1 MIQTKF
7 SRNPKG
13 KMLLSEALVAPPM
26 MTYFYRSL
34 PNEMNDIMDVFLR
47 LPDVYL
53 IMIGPTGCTRV
64 LYFRAERKG
73 LANRLRIYPISSVD
87 FTVGHHMN
95 KLEELVEEIIAE
107 EKPRGIVI
115 NISCVDTMAAND
127 FDSIIRKAKEK
138 HNVIVQI
145 YHRGPVISNR
155 EASGARFSDLFMKLM
170 EGCETKERK
179 KQVNILSI
187 YSQMKEGASLKKL
200 LSQRYSEDEIKEFS
214 TLKTQEDLD
223 QLTASEL
230 NILAGGFG
238 LSLAGEMKKRW
249 GIPSI
254 SLGTSFHPDEIE
266 KNYKKIL
273 DFIQGEWD
281 FSEDRK
287 KMEEKARKIAPLLK
301 GKKIA
306 ISAGMRSL
314 ELAWTLES
322 MGIQVQA
329 VMVGFLLFNYSFQ
342 EIPGWERPPET
353 FYGEKLIGAGRDL
366 DFYLSNNVTSSM
378 RQQELS
384 RIDIAIGSDLAAQCR
399 NARKIKLS
407 DDYLFGYE
415 GIMEVLEALEK

>member
-34 PNEMNDIMDVFLR
+34 PNEMSDIMDVFLR
-47 LPDVYL
+47 LPDVHL
-53 IMIGPTGCTRV
+53 IMVGPTGCTRV

-95 KLEELVEEIIAE
+95 ELEKLVEDVILEED
-107 EKPRGIVI
+107 PRGIVI

-138 HNVIVQI
+138 HDVIVQI

-170 EGCETKERK
+170 EDCQAKEQK
-179 KQVNILSI
+179 KQVNVLSVHS
-187 YSQMKEGASLKKL
+187 YMKDDSALKKL
-200 LSQRYSEDEIKEFS
+200 LNQRYSDDEIKEFAN
-214 TLKTQEDLD
+214 LRTQEDLD

-238 LSLAGEMKKRW
+238 LSLAAEMKKRW
-249 GIPSI
+249 AIPSI
-254 SLGTSFHPDEIE
+254 SLGTSFHPDEIK
-266 KNYKKIL
+266 KNYQKLL

-281 FSEDRK
+281 FSKDQK
-287 KMEEKARKIAPLLK
+287 KMEAQAQKIAPLLK

-322 MGIQVQA
+322 LGIQVQA
-329 VMVGFLLFNYSFQ
+329 VMVGFLLYNYSFQ
-342 EIPGWERPPET
+342 EIPGWERPPEV
-353 FYGEKLIGAGRDL
+353 FYGEKLIAAGRDL
-366 DFYLSNNVTSSM
+366 DLYLSNNVTSRM
-378 RQQELS
+378 RQQDLS
-384 RIDIAIGSDLAAQCR
+384 QIDIAIGSDLAAQCK
-399 NARKIKLS
+399 NARGIKLS
-407 DDYLFGYE
+407 DGYLFGYE
-415 GIMEVLEALEK
+415 GILEVLEALEG